1 MDAETEGRLREFI
14 QGYKEL
20 VSGIMGSNPGHPSVA
35 LSFPPLL
42 EGWVVLGTRLM
53 WSKTNRNFSSGP
65 EPEE

>member
-42 EGWVVLGTRLM
+42 EGWVGRH
-53 WSKTNRNFSSGP
+53 G
-65 EPEE
+65 